1 MLPATLS
8 AVARQFA
15 ARPCS
20 GPFARGQGFRQ
31 ASPQRSLSP
40 WPCRQAGRYRL
51 LRPDGASGRV
61 RIHAA
66 PPHALSSPG
75 FQRGLPQGGAAGQT
89 NDACWLGLPALE
101 QPASE
106 TGIQRPS
113 KVSCVSVWLRQDRSA
128 IRTPPRHIGPYQP
141 ILDSIKHHCSQ
152 HFGPKSPTPDAP
164 KRCERA
170 TNNAIRS
177 MVRLYRMDAS
187 RPADVCENLLAAKQS
202 VISDPARSVPNPFH
216 RGNHWPR
223 FKACAGR
230 PEPVSGH
237 ALRPPLACR
246 LKVYG
251 AGSRNWNPVPAI
263 DGGAGCRS
271 RLPRRQAL
279 RRASGSWDGH
289 GAAMYPPL
297 ARSPRSETDAD
308 GCSSALP
315 RGCIPFRGGWGYPS
329 ARFRRAPTCR
339 VRPPGVVPAR
349 RDLQQDRGNRRM
361 AGIAGSRVA
370 IRRRPAA
377 AATRGCR
384 TVSRQGAESLV
395 ALLRRFAARPCPG
408 STIPAELSRP
418 GHGRCRIA
426 WSDCWRTQCSDPRPR
441 QSTS

>member
-1 MLPATLS
+1 ML
-8 AVARQFA
+8 AR
-15 ARPCS
+15 
-20 GPFARGQGFRQ
+20 FARIGTACQRDGNPETVEGFVRVCLASSRSERYPDPTAAHRPVSTHSRFDQ
-31 ASPQRSLSP
+31 AS
-40 WPCRQAGRYRL
+40 
-51 LRPDGASGRV
+51 LR
-61 RIHAA
+61 
-66 PPHALSSPG
+66 
-75 FQRGLPQGGAAGQT
+75 
-89 NDACWLGLPALE
+89 
-101 QPASE
+101 
-106 TGIQRPS
+106 
-113 KVSCVSVWLRQDRSA
+113 
-128 IRTPPRHIGPYQP
+128 
-141 ILDSIKHHCSQ
+141 Q

-177 MVRLYRMDAS
+177 MARLYRMDAS

-246 LKVYG
+246 LKVHG

-263 DGGAGCRS
+263 DGGAGRRS

-297 ARSPRSETDAD
+297 ARSPRSEMDAD

-315 RGCIPFRGGWGYPS
+315 RGCIPFRGCWVPQ
-329 ARFRRAPTCR
+329 RPVPTSSHVPGAASRCR
-339 VRPPGVVPAR
+339 SRQTRPA
-349 RDLQQDRGNRRM
+349 
-361 AGIAGSRVA
+361 AGSRQPTDGRNCRQSCRDPTEA
-370 IRRRPAA
+370 
-377 AATRGCR
+377 RGRCNPGVPNR
-384 TVSRQGAESLV
+384 LKARGRIAS
-395 ALLRRFAARPCPG
+395 ALLRRFAARPCPW